1 MGSWNLIQ
9 ILVSDHS
16 LVTYS

>member
-9 ILVSDHS
+9 SLVSDHS